1 MMAGGWWLLMVGGQ
15 WPVAGG
21 WFAGGRW
28 LLALG
33 GVLVGGPVA
42 GGSRWPVAARGRV
55 WLVAWHGAGGWW
67 SVASEGGNLGTMSLS
82 RPFKSC
88 VCRKSTKIDFIPF
101 QLDRARGN

>member
-1 MMAGGWWLLMVGGQ
+1 MEVWRPLVVGGPWPVDDGRWLVAVDGR

-28 LLALG
+28 PLALG

-42 GGSRWPVAARGRV
+42 GGSRWQPVA
-55 WLVAWHGAGGWW
+55 GGSPWPG
-67 SVASEGGNLGTMSLS
+67 VVGK
-82 RPFKSC
+82 FKSF